1 MKNSVKLM
9 TSALALGF
17 AMSGFAQDA
26 TNTNK
31 TLSKDT
37 AKPKVIIEIP
47 KQAIESGKIIIRDGQ
62 VYARIGKAD
71 KMADGRA
78 VVFTSFTTA
87 GSITIEGQASD
98 ELPYAETLLSAW
110 GYANRV
116 APWFMAKDP
125 SLN

>member
-26 TNTNK
+26 TTSD
-31 TLSKDT
+31 TAAKDT

-71 KMADGRA
+71 KMADGSG
-78 VVFTSFTTA
+78 VVVLDA
-87 GSITIEGQASD
+87 YGGGQ
-98 ELPYAETLLSAW
+98 PQ
-110 GYANRV
+110 
-116 APWFMAKDP
+116 PWFTEPHYQFIGCDGEKPCFYYSIP
-125 SLN
+125 SRYQSYISRW

>member
-47 KQAIESGKIIIRDGQ
+47 KQAIESGKIIIRDGY
-62 VYARIGKAD
+62 VYTRIGKAD

-78 VVFTSFTTA
+78 VVFVSSTSGGLTFPSTLKFPD
-87 GSITIEGQASD
+87 QA
-98 ELPYAETLLSAW
+98 LLSS
-110 GYANRV
+110 YSNR
-116 APWFMAKDP
+116 AIFDLRPAI
-125 SLN
+125 LY

>member
-26 TNTNK
+26 THTSQAAPK
-31 TLSKDT
+31 ET
-37 AKPKVIIEIP
+37 AKLKVIIELP

-71 KMADGRA
+71 KMADGRSVA
-78 VVFTSFTTA
+78 
-87 GSITIEGQASD
+87 
-98 ELPYAETLLSAW
+98 ELDILLLSTASPTSHSVIISRSR
-110 GYANRV
+110 GSPGHFCIFPPTYSG
-116 APWFMAKDP
+116 PWSCP
-125 SLN
+125 